1 MYQEHL
7 AQNHTVIPIH
17 PIGSEGKCSCGNP
30 ACKAAGK
37 HARGTNWQNPPQ
49 MTTDRLARLE
59 DRDGIFRTGN
69 QLLNYGVLLPQSG
82 IIVVDVDGR
91 NGGFASVES
100 LQYVRNTCG
109 YIVESGSG
117 NGEHWYFYLPPE
129 WRGKKLKTSIPEYK
143 GIDFKSTGYV
153 VGEGSMHSSGHRYTC
168 VRGEIAKITEA
179 PNELLVLLEQKAT
192 KKKAPIAS
200 RFQAYDAFSHAPLE
214 LAELSRMLDHIDNPQ
229 RDYDLWLR
237 VGMALHEATNGD
249 PEGAVLWEHWT
260 NRQSTVAPKDDE
272 KISYKYERFGRST
285 QKVTEGTLFFLAKK
299 GGYIPP
305 FVMPE
310 ASPPAPKKDPP
321 RVNLLRPPGIVGEL
335 TEWINYRSRRPREHL
350 AVAGAL
356 TIMSNLASLRY
367 YVAEE
372 NTPLNLIILATAGSG
387 SGKGAALHSINEV
400 HRCIGTGAAVLS
412 TFKSAR
418 EIEKNVLRNQ
428 ASFYVIDEFGPLLD
442 RMTAKGR
449 GADGYMR
456 EAMARIA
463 KTFSEANELHTLSG
477 DEREEFMAYIQG
489 KLSKAKTKGSL
500 NEAEIEE
507 LEKSLEGAK
516 NGIEKPKL
524 CLYGTSEPNVFN
536 EALLGSREFVTGGL
550 YGRSLVFREE
560 EFSFEKP
567 LGEYNTKEPLPPNL
581 ITRLMAIFHD
591 GNAAPGAR
599 VDLLG
604 EEVAIE
610 IAPEAKGLLSA
621 IKDHWE
627 QKANEENIL
636 GSESESSFLRGKE
649 LTLRVAGVLAA
660 ETRVIGL
667 SELEWAFE
675 LVRINLEEKHAFITQ
690 RGKFDSRDGSERKEG
705 VVEAI
710 LALLSKAETT
720 AGRIRNRALANKLTL
735 KETEVVLSTLIQEG
749 LVSKC
754 DKKGKNGRSFT
765 YYQLSP
771 K

>member
-7 AQNHTVIPIH
+7 AQNHTIIPIH
-17 PIGSEGKCSCGNP
+17 PIDSEGKCSCRNP
-30 ACKAAGK
+30 SCNAAGK

-82 IIVVDVDGR
+82 LIVVDIDGR
-91 NGGFASVES
+91 NGGFASVER
-100 LQYVRNTCG
+100 LQYARNSCG

-129 WRGKKLKTSIPEYK
+129 WRGKKLKTRIPEYK

-153 VGEGSMHSSGHRYTC
+153 VGEGSMHSSGLRYTC

-179 PNELLVLLEQKAT
+179 PNELLVLLEQKE
-192 KKKAPIAS
+192 KAPIAS
-200 RFQAYDAFSHAPLE
+200 RFQAHDAFSHAPLE

-237 VGMALHEATNGD
+237 VGMALHEATNGA
-249 PEGAVLWEHWT
+249 PEGAVLWEQWT
-260 NRQSTVAPKDDE
+260 NSQSSVAPKDDE
-272 KISYKYERFGRST
+272 KISYKYERFGRGA
-285 QKVTEGTLFFLAKK
+285 QKVTKGTLFFLARKN
-299 GGYIPP
+299 GYVPP
-305 FVMPE
+305 FTMPE
-310 ASPPAPKKDPP
+310 TSFPQPKIEAP

-372 NTPLNLIILATAGSG
+372 HTPLNLIILATAGSG

-412 TFKSAR
+412 SFKSAR
-418 EIEKNVLRNQ
+418 EIEKNILRNQ
-428 ASFYVIDEFGPLLD
+428 ASFYVIDEFGPLLE

-477 DEREEFMAYIQG
+477 DEREEFVMAIQA
-489 KLSKAKTKGSL
+489 KLNKAKTKSDY
-500 NEAEIEE
+500 NEAEIEQ
-507 LEKSLEGAK
+507 LEKSLENAK
-516 NGIEKPKL
+516 NGVEKPKL
-524 CLYGTSEPNVFN
+524 CFYGTSEPNVFN
-536 EALLGSREFVTGGL
+536 EALLGSREFITGGL
-550 YGRSLVFREE
+550 YGRSLVFRED

-591 GNAAPGAR
+591 GNAAPGDR

-604 EEVAIE
+604 DEVAIE
-610 IAPEAKGLLSA
+610 IAPEAKKLLSA

-627 QKANEENIL
+627 QRANEEYIL
-636 GSESESSFLRGKE
+636 GSESESSFMRGKE

-667 SELEWAFE
+667 PELEWAFE
-675 LVRINLEEKHAFITQ
+675 LVRVNLEEKHEFITQ
-690 RGKFDSRDGSERKEG
+690 RGKFDSRDSTERKEG

-710 LALLSKAETT
+710 LGLLAKAETT

-735 KETEVVLSTLIQEG
+735 KETEVVLDTLIQEG
-749 LVSKC
+749 LVSKSE
-754 DKKGKNGRSFT
+754 KKGKNGRSFT
-765 YYQLSP
+765 YYQLIP